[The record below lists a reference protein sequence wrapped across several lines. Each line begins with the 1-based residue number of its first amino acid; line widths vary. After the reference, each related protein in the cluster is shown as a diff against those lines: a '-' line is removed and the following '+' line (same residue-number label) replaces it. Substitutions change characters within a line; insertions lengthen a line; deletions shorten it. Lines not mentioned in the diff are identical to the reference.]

1 MELPRKPTF
10 QPIQPND
17 VSDGAELQ
25 FCFVPVPPNRRT
37 PLEKAWKTQIYEPI
51 RNEMKI
57 DIRMNLV
64 AKRVELKTMSD
75 TPDIS
80 NLYKC
85 SSYVQAFMLCFE
97 PEQVREAFFKY
108 DNLDMSSL
116 DMQDVK
122 RTLKGD
128 HLTRAIGRICGKGG
142 KIKFMIENATK
153 TRIVVAG
160 NKIHFVG
167 THDAI
172 KIAKDCVCRLIM
184 GSPAAKI
191 ASRLRTITA
200 RASERF

>member
-1 MELPRKPTF
+1 
-10 QPIQPND
+10 
-17 VSDGAELQ
+17 
-25 FCFVPVPPNRRT
+25 
-37 PLEKAWKTQIYEPI
+37 
-51 RNEMKI
+51 MKI

-64 AKRVELKTMSD
+64 AKRVELKTMRD

-85 SSYVQAFMLCFE
+85 SSYVQAFMLFFE
-97 PEQVREAFFKY
+97 PEQVREAFFRY

-172 KIAKDCVCRLIM
+172 KIAKDSVCRLIM